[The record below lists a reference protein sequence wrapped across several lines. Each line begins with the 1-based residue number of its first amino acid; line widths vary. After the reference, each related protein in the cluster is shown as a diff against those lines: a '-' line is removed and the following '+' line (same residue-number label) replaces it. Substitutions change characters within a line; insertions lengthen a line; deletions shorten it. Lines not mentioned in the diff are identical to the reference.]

1 MSIINIW
8 VKEDDMETVRR
19 LKKFLEHQ
27 VEKEFE
33 DKDWRWSSTYYRK
46 GKSRRKRLTRPR
58 INNSHIFRQALYY
71 YWLENELQ
79 VRAFEKSKKYR

>member
-1 MSIINIW
+1 MLIIDIW

-46 GKSRRKRLTRPR
+46 GKKKATGYSRHRNP
-58 INNSHIFRQALYY
+58 IHSNIQ
-71 YWLENELQ
+71 
-79 VRAFEKSKKYR
+79 